1 MKNKWLMIISII
13 LVILLFVLGGTVIFM
28 DMILPN
34 FKNEKVN
41 EINSLETYE
50 NNLNENIELVET
62 ISSEEKVSPN
72 CIFIFKTLY
81 HKCEHTK
88 VEKEQVKDVMVN
100 KTRED
105 LSKIYKNWQIITFRN
120 DQVLFYR
127 EDEGMCNEHYL
138 LRDLNGYVCIYS
150 IDEDEDLNL
159 ESTTSIFTGYL
170 PEEDILRLKEGI
182 RINGKEELNK
192 TLEDYE

>member
-34 FKNEKVN
+34 FKNEKV
-41 EINSLETYE
+41 
-50 NNLNENIELVET
+50 IELVET

-127 EDEGMCNEHYL
+127 EDEGMCDEHYL